1 MKMYEN
7 ISIKETIKQNWD
19 ERSSTFDLSPGHVIG
34 SKEEKEAWIS
44 LFQDKFG
51 KGIQKI
57 LDIGAGTGFLSLI
70 LTEMGYD
77 VVGVDFSEEMLE
89 RAKKKAADQGL
100 KLKVEFKLDDAEALS
115 FKSESFDAVVNRAV
129 LWTLPNPKGALS
141 EWKRVLK
148 PGGKLCFFLHEPHHN
163 GLTQRFRRQL
173 GNILILFIERRDPW
187 HSLDNKKLGVE
198 LPFRG
203 GVEPSVI
210 TELLEDAGFEQ
221 ISAEPM
227 HEISRLK
234 AENMSLCYRVAH
246 DHNHIQYCYT
256 AVKPKIIGEE

>member
-1 MKMYEN
+1 MN
-7 ISIKETIKQNWD
+7 DIKNKIKDYWN
-19 ERSSTFDLSPGHVIG
+19 ERSLTFDLSPGHVIG
-34 SKEEKEAWIS
+34 SGEEKEAWES

-70 LTEMGYD
+70 LAEMGYD
-77 VVGVDFSEEMLE
+77 VVGVDISEEMLE
-89 RAKKKAADQGL
+89 SAKKKAVDREL
-100 KLKVEFKLDDAEALS
+100 EPKVEFKLGDAEALP
-115 FKSESFDAVVNRAV
+115 FKSGFFDAIVNRAV
-129 LWTLPNPKGALS
+129 LWTLPEPKKALS
-141 EWKRVLK
+141 EWKRVLN

-173 GNILILFIERRDPW
+173 GNVLILFIERRNPW
-187 HSLDNKKLGVE
+187 YSLYDKKLGVE

-221 ISAEPM
+221 VSAEPM
-227 HEISRLK
+227 YEISRLK
-234 AENMSLCYRVAH
+234 TGKMPLCYRIAH
-246 DHNHIQYCYT
+246 NHNHIQYCYT
-256 AVKPKIIGEE
+256 AVKPKSKGGE

>member
-1 MKMYEN
+1 MYEN
-7 ISIKETIKQNWD
+7 ISIKDTIKQNWN

-34 SKEEKEAWIS
+34 SNEEKEAWIS

-70 LTEMGYD
+70 LAEMGYD
-77 VVGVDFSEEMLE
+77 VVGVDISEEMLE

-100 KLKVEFKLDDAEALS
+100 KPKVEFKLDDAEALS
-115 FKSESFDAVVNRAV
+115 FRSESFDAVVNRAV
-129 LWTLPNPKGALS
+129 LWTLPNPKKALS

-173 GNILILFIERRDPW
+173 GNVLILFIERRNPW
-187 HSLDNKKLGVE
+187 HSLYNKKLGE

-203 GVEPSVI
+203 GAEPSAI
-210 TELLEDAGFEQ
+210 TMLLDDAGFEQ
-221 ISAEPM
+221 VSAEPM
-227 HEISRLK
+227 REISRLK
-234 AENMSLCYRVAH
+234 TENMSLCYRIVH
-246 DHNHIQYCYT
+246 NHNHIQYCYT
-256 AVKPKIIGEE
+256 AVKPKPIGGK